1 MTSPSGPDHD
11 QRQITA
17 EEVAAIGPYAAELKQ
32 WLTGERLL
40 RRFLFLGFG
49 LGLAAYVGGYVLRAF
64 ITTEP
69 FRFLADVLYG
79 LGLSLW
85 TGIVVVWF
93 VQVFPQ
99 STRRDLERMLN
110 AYDAS
115 KQREQGQ

>member
-1 MTSPSGPDHD
+1 MASQSGPDD
-11 QRQITA
+11 DRRPLTA
-17 EEVAAIGPYAAELKQ
+17 EEVAAIGPYAAELKP

-40 RRFLFLGFG
+40 QRFLFLGFG
-49 LGLAAYVGGYVLRAF
+49 LGLVAYAGGYLLREF

-69 FRFLADVLYG
+69 FGFFADLLYG

-110 AYDAS
+110 AYEAS
-115 KQREQGQ
+115 KRDEGL